1 MKTLYLAELYNLP
14 KPGTYFVIGVKAPDE
29 DEDEDEDFD
38 NDESSLERLQHKFPE
53 AKIERF
59 PEVYNPKYIHSDYRN
74 SHILQPAFVTFL

>member
-1 MKTLYLAELYNLP
+1 MKTLYLSELHELP
-14 KPGTYFVIGVKAPDE
+14 KPGTYFVIGVKTP

-38 NDESSLERLQHKFPE
+38 DGSSLERLQRRFPE

-59 PEVYNPKYIHSDYRN
+59 PEVMNPKYLNSSYKE

>member
-1 MKTLYLAELYNLP
+1 MKTLYLVELYNLP
-14 KPGTYFVIGVKAPDE
+14 KPGTYFVIGVKEPDE
-29 DEDEDEDFD
+29 DEDEDF
-38 NDESSLERLQHKFPE
+38 NDESSLERFQRQFPE

>member
-1 MKTLYLAELYNLP
+1 MKTLYLSGLCKLP

-29 DEDEDEDFD
+29 DEDFD
-38 NDESSLERLQHKFPE
+38 NDESSLERLQRRFPE

-59 PEVYNPKYIHSDYRN
+59 PEVYNPKYIRSDYRN